1 MAQRE
6 HQAPHCRALC
16 HLCPGTRPSSTH
28 LDPPVQSGLGQGHQQ
43 GTQRTHSG
51 HSRRGP
57 AHSKDTSL
65 SPPSSCLVQ
74 TWATTTFRPSVAG
87 SQRWPEGWR
96 APGAGRATLEGE
108 VGCCP
113 RGWGVGRLECWPSLQ
128 GTKVPRLLTGP
139 KPATGPAVSFKQVPH
154 RPHAPRVPSAGRRRP
169 CRGPVVH
176 QKGTRM
182 GVSSEAS
189 QDALVAML
197 PRMRTN
203 K

>member
-1 MAQRE
+1 MLHPPRSPSAVRAGPGPPAGDTVHPLGPLRGEAQRTVRT
-6 HQAPHCRALC
+6 PHCPRPAPVWC
-16 HLCPGTRPSSTH
+16 RHGSRRPSD
-28 LDPPVQSGLGQGHQQ
+28 LVWPA
-43 GTQRTHSG
+43 
-51 HSRRGP
+51 RRG
-57 AHSKDTSL
+57 
-65 SPPSSCLVQ
+65 
-74 TWATTTFRPSVAG
+74 G
-87 SQRWPEGWR
+87 QRGGELQ
-96 APGAGRATLEGE
+96 GAGRATLEGE

-154 RPHAPRVPSAGRRRP
+154 RPHAPRVPSAGRRQP
-169 CRGPVVH
+169 CRGPAVH